1 MAVATYH
8 QTDERPAGAYVRN
21 TPVDAMPPPPA
32 TTGVLGWL
40 RANLFSS
47 IPNTILTLAT
57 FAFLLWFIPPII
69 EFMFIDAVWSGADRD
84 ACLVTEQ
91 RPEVGACWAFVR
103 DRFAY
108 FVYGSYPISERWR
121 VNVFFVMLAIGVF
134 WLLWLRAPRRDLGA
148 GYFFLLF
155 PVTAYFLLAGGGLTG
170 FGTLFVTGVV
180 ASVVNFFLGSGGAL
194 LAYAAD
200 PPVMS
205 PPLLESI
212 VSSIAWLFGMALSY
226 FGILLS
232 WLAWPLQ
239 LFADWIR
246 GRPSPFWSDF
256 ILTSVVV
263 GALAFWLGGGMA
275 KYGARNAVT
284 VLAALAVFGCFVLG
298 LGFYDKGLP
307 RVDTVYWG
315 GMLVTIVVSVVG
327 IVVSL
332 PIGIVLALGRRSKMP
347 AVRLLSVIFIEFVRG
362 VPLIT
367 VLFMA
372 SVMLPLF
379 VPDVYSP
386 NKLLRALIGIALF
399 ASAYMAE
406 VVRAGLQAIPKG
418 QYEGAMAV
426 GLSYSQMM
434 RLIIL
439 PQALRITIPN
449 IVNSYIALFKD
460 TTLVFIVGIFDLIK
474 TIEAARIDPQWATPV
489 TSPTGYAFAA
499 VFYFIFCYSMSRYA
513 RGVEARL
520 ARAERR

>member
-1 MAVATYH
+1 
-8 QTDERPAGAYVRN
+8 
-21 TPVDAMPPPPA
+21 
-32 TTGVLGWL
+32 
-40 RANLFSS
+40 
-47 IPNTILTLAT
+47 
-57 FAFLLWFIPPII
+57 
-69 EFMFIDAVWSGADRD
+69 
-84 ACLVTEQ
+84 
-91 RPEVGACWAFVR
+91 
-103 DRFAY
+103 
-108 FVYGSYPISERWR
+108 
-121 VNVFFVMLAIGVF
+121 
-134 WLLWLRAPRRDLGA
+134 
-148 GYFFLLF
+148 
-155 PVTAYFLLAGGGLTG
+155 
-170 FGTLFVTGVV
+170 
-180 ASVVNFFLGSGGAL
+180 
-194 LAYAAD
+194 
-200 PPVMS
+200 
-205 PPLLESI
+205 
-212 VSSIAWLFGMALSY
+212 
-226 FGILLS
+226 
-232 WLAWPLQ
+232 
-239 LFADWIR
+239 
-246 GRPSPFWSDF
+246 
-256 ILTSVVV
+256 
-263 GALAFWLGGGMA
+263 
-275 KYGARNAVT
+275 
-284 VLAALAVFGCFVLG
+284 VLALG
-298 LGFYDKGLP
+298 IADEGLP
-307 RVDTVYWG
+307 KVDTVLWG

-332 PIGIVLALGRRSKMP
+332 PIGIVLALGRRSRMP

-426 GLSYSQMM
+426 GLGYGQMM